1 MKSQLRD
8 NQMDTDTHQTTT
20 TMTTTTNN
28 FAMDQLEE
36 LYETVRILSS
46 GAQTLDEDRQRLNSE
61 LLEHRTKL
69 QSLTDNASQVQ
80 VAVEEENALQE
91 EMTRNLEILNQ
102 DVISLKEKMDDMQYI
117 SYDGT
122 FTWKI
127 TNFQEKMSKQKVFFI
142 AHSLGK

>member
-46 GAQTLDEDRQRLNSE
+46 GAQTLNEDRQRLNSE
-61 LLEHRTKL
+61 LLEHQTKL

-80 VAVEEENALQE
+80 VAVEEENALLE
-91 EMTRNLEILNQ
+91 GIKRNLEILNQ
-102 DVISLKEKMDDMQYI
+102 DVISLKEKIDDMQYI

-127 TNFQEKMSKQKVFFI
+127 TNFQEKMSKQKVFLLHI
-142 AHSLGK
+142 H